1 MNKRQV
7 NSVKT
12 AIQNTRNAIKG
23 NGFYMPS
30 DAQTAALKALYG
42 IAARF
47 LGKREALRFKLYLM
61 ELDTANRNEVYTIC
75 ATERQI
81 AAVEKALNMWLNI

>member
-1 MNKRQV
+1 MNKRQI

-12 AIQNTRNAIKG
+12 AIQNTRSAING

-42 IAARF
+42 VAAKF
-47 LGKREALRFKLYLM
+47 LGKREALRFKLYLK
-61 ELDTANRNEVYTIC
+61 ELDTANRNEIYTIC
-75 ATERQI
+75 ATERQLNAI
-81 AAVEKALNMWLNI
+81 EKALSLIAA